1 MAKIKQV
8 VGRQILDS
16 RGDPTLEVDV
26 ILEDGIIGRSSVPS
40 GASTGRYEAFKV
52 EDTNKAINNVS
63 ILGKNLIGHDADDQ
77 ERIDL
82 MMINT
87 DASANKSNLGGNV
100 LLAIS
105 LACCEAAAKTLKLPL
120 YKYIAQI
127 SKMGITQFILP
138 TPMFNIINGGKHAD
152 NNLSFQ
158 EFMVIPI
165 GGGTFRQKLTDG
177 DEIFKQLKT
186 DLKKMGLS
194 TNVGDEGGFAPKLNS
209 NEEAVELITNAI
221 IKTGHTPRED
231 AGLGIDVAA
240 SSIADLSPVTYPLSP
255 VDYYKKMIE
264 TYPIILLEDGLSE
277 DDWAGWTKL
286 NALLGSKIKV
296 IGDDLFTTNSARLQ
310 KGIEL
315 KAANGIIIK
324 PDQIGT
330 LTEAFRTIKLAKQ
343 AGYTVI
349 ISHRSGETESTFIAD
364 LAVGVGA
371 QFIKTGAPSR
381 GERVAKY
388 NQLLRI
394 EEELQY

>member
-1 MAKIKQV
+1 MSKIKRIN
-8 VGRQILDS
+8 GREILDS
-16 RGDPTLEVDV
+16 RGDKTIEVDV
-26 ILEDGIIGRSSVPS
+26 LLDNGILGRSSVPS
-40 GASTGRYEAFKV
+40 GASTGKYEAYKL
-52 EDTNKAINNVS
+52 EDIRKAIDNVE
-63 ILGKNLIGHDADDQ
+63 ILARNLVGHDADDQ

-87 DASANKSNLGGNV
+87 DGSANKGNLGGNV
-100 LLAIS
+100 LLSIS
-105 LACCEAAAKTLKLPL
+105 LACCVAAAQDKKMPL
-120 YKYIAQI
+120 YRYIAQI
-127 SKMGITQFILP
+127 SKLAINQFIMP

-158 EFMVIPI
+158 EFMAIPI
-165 GGGTFRQKLTDG
+165 GSGSFRQKLNDG
-177 DEIFKQLKT
+177 DEIFHQLKA
-186 DLKKMGLS
+186 DFKKMGLS

-209 NEEAVELITNAI
+209 NEEAMELITNAI
-221 IKTGHTPRED
+221 VKTGHTPREEV
-231 AGLGIDVAA
+231 GIGIDVAA
-240 SSIADLSPVTYPLSP
+240 SSISDLAPITYPLSP
-255 VDYYKKMIE
+255 VDYYKKIVDA
-264 TYPIILLEDGLSE
+264 YPIVLLEDGLSE
-277 DDWAGWTKL
+277 DDWSGWTKL
-286 NALLGSKIKV
+286 NTELGQKIKV
-296 IGDDLFTTNSARLQ
+296 IGDDLYTTNVVRLQ

-330 LTEAFRTIKLAKQ
+330 LTETFRTIKLAKQ

-349 ISHRSGETESTFIAD
+349 ISHRSGETEATFIAD

>member
-16 RGDPTLEVDV
+16 RGDPTLEADV

-40 GASTGRYEAFKV
+40 GASTGRYEAFKL
-52 EDTNKAINNVS
+52 EDINKAINNVS
-63 ILGKNLIGHDADDQ
+63 ILGRNLIGHEADDQ

-120 YKYIAQI
+120 YKYIARI
-127 SKMGITQFILP
+127 SKMGITEFRLP

-165 GGGTFRQKLTDG
+165 GVGTFRQKLTDG
-177 DEIFKQLKT
+177 DEIFKQLKD

-209 NEEAVELITNAI
+209 NEEAIELITNAI
-221 IKTGHTPRED
+221 MKTGHTPRED
-231 AGLGIDVAA
+231 AGIGLDVAA
-240 SSIADLSPVTYPLSP
+240 SSIADLAPVTYPLSP
-255 VDYYKKMIE
+255 VDYYKKISE

-286 NALLGSKIKV
+286 NAALGSKIKI
-296 IGDDLFTTNSARLQ
+296 IGDDLYTTNSARLQ

-330 LTEAFRTIKLAKQ
+330 LTETFRTIKLAKQ
-343 AGYTVI
+343 AGYTII

-371 QFIKTGAPSR
+371 EMIKTGAPSR